1 MQVSETIGN
10 EAVFFMVSMLCG
22 MGLVFTYD
30 LFRIFRRLVPHGNIW
45 IGVED
50 VCYWLFCTVA
60 VFLLLYQ
67 RNDGMMR
74 AFCFLGIAL
83 GGVIYA
89 FLLSRFVLKICVK
102 ILGTIMKFLGKVLGV
117 ASKPFVKIGKKIFTF
132 LVKQLKKLYK
142 AIKIGL
148 CKL

>member
-1 MQVSETIGN
+1 MLVSDVIGN
-10 EAVFFMVSMLCG
+10 EAVFFLASVLCG
-22 MGLVFTYD
+22 MGLVFVYD

-45 IGVED
+45 IGIED

-74 AFCFLGIAL
+74 AFCFIGIAL
-83 GGVIYA
+83 GGASYA
-89 FLLSRFVLKICVK
+89 FLLSRFVVKICVK
-102 ILGTIMKFLGKVLGV
+102 ILGTVMKFLGKILGV
-117 ASKPFVKIGKKIFTF
+117 IGKPFVKNGRKILLF
-132 LVKQLKKLYK
+132 LGKQLKKLYK
-142 AIKIGL
+142 AIKMSL

>member
-1 MQVSETIGN
+1 MQVSEAIGI
-10 EAVFFMVSMLCG
+10 EAMLFAVSTLCG

-30 LFRIFRRLVPHGNIW
+30 IFRIFRRLVPHGNIW
-45 IGVED
+45 IGIED
-50 VCYWLFCTVA
+50 VCYWLFCTVV

-74 AFCFLGIAL
+74 AFCFLGIIL

-89 FLLSRFVLKICVK
+89 FLLSRFVVKICVK
-102 ILGTIMKFLGKVLGV
+102 ILGTIIKFLGKILGTIG
-117 ASKPFVKIGKKIFTF
+117 KPFAKTGKKILAF
-132 LVKQLKKLYK
+132 VRKQLKKLYK

>member
-1 MQVSETIGN
+1 MQVSEAIGN
-10 EAVFFMVSMLCG
+10 EATFFLMSVLCG
-22 MGLVFTYD
+22 MGLVLVYD

-45 IGVED
+45 IGIED
-50 VCYWLFCTVA
+50 VCYWFFCTVA

-74 AFCFLGIAL
+74 AFCFIGIAI
-83 GGVIYA
+83 GGVSYA
-89 FLLSRFVLKICVK
+89 FLLSRFVVKICVK
-102 ILGTIMKFLGKVLGV
+102 ILGTVMKFFGKIFG
-117 ASKPFVKIGKKIFTF
+117 AIGKPFVKNGRKILLF
-132 LVKQLKKLYK
+132 LGKQLKKLYK

>member
-10 EAVFFMVSMLCG
+10 EAAFFVVSLLCG
-22 MGLVFTYD
+22 MGLVLVYD
-30 LFRIFRRLVPHGNIW
+30 FFRIFRRLIPHGNIW
-45 IGVED
+45 IGMED
-50 VCYWLFCTVA
+50 VCYWFLCTVV

-67 RNDGMMR
+67 KNDGMMR

-89 FLLSRFVLKICVK
+89 FLFSRYVVKISVK
-102 ILGTIMKFLGKVLGV
+102 ILGMILKVFGKILKLLG
-117 ASKPFVKIGKKIFTF
+117 KPFVKPGKKIVTF

>member
-1 MQVSETIGN
+1 MEYQC
-10 EAVFFMVSMLCG
+10 CG
-22 MGLVFTYD
+22 MGLIFTYD
-30 LFRIFRRLVPHGNIW
+30 IFRICRRLIPHGNIW
-45 IGVED
+45 IGIED
-50 VCYWLFCTVA
+50 VCYWLFCTGA

-83 GGVIYA
+83 GGAVYA
-89 FLLSRFVLKICVK
+89 FLLSRFVVKICVK
-102 ILGTIMKFLGKVLGV
+102 ILGTILKLFGKILGV
-117 ASKPFVKIGKKIFTF
+117 VGRPFARTGKKILNFI
-132 LVKQLKKLYK
+132 VKQLKKLYK

>member
-1 MQVSETIGN
+1 MQVSEAIGN
-10 EAVFFMVSMLCG
+10 EAIFFLISVLCG
-22 MGLVFTYD
+22 MGLVLTYD
-30 LFRIFRRLVPHGNIW
+30 FFRIIRRLIPHGNIW
-45 IGVED
+45 IGIED
-50 VCYWLFCTVA
+50 VCYWIFGTVV

-67 RNDGMMR
+67 KNDGMLR

-89 FLLSRFVLKICVK
+89 FLFSRFVVK
-102 ILGTIMKFLGKVLGV
+102 IFVWVLGTIG
-117 ASKPFVKIGKKIFTF
+117 KPFVKIGKKIITF
-132 LVKQLKKLYK
+132 IKKIMAFIRKQLKKLYK

>member
-1 MQVSETIGN
+1 MQISEAIGN
-10 EAVFFMVSMLCG
+10 EVLLFCGSALCG
-22 MGLVFTYD
+22 MGLVFVYD
-30 LFRIFRRLVPHGNIW
+30 LFRIFRRLVTHGNIW
-45 IGVED
+45 IGIED
-50 VCYWLFCTVA
+50 ACYWFFCTVM

-83 GGVIYA
+83 GGIIYA
-89 FLLSRFVLKICVK
+89 FLLSRFVVKICVK
-102 ILGTIMKFLGKVLGV
+102 ILGTILKFLGKILGV
-117 ASKPFVKIGKKIFTF
+117 FGKPFVKTGKKILTF
-132 LVKQLKKLYK
+132 ARKQLKKLYK